1 MAKDFA
7 GNAEDPDGLTFLSG
21 AAGASAQGAAMT
33 FASEELEGGITKVVL
48 AGRMDIEGSAAV
60 DLRMNVVAGTAK
72 KLLVDMQDVLF
83 LGSMGLRSLV
93 LPAQAVSRRGGKVV
107 IFAPVKMVEDVLRA
121 SNIHAIIPI
130 HHDMAE
136 ALAALA

>member
-1 MAKDFA
+1 
-7 GNAEDPDGLTFLSG
+7 
-21 AAGASAQGAAMT
+21 MT

-48 AGRMDIEGSAAV
+48 NGRLDIQGAAAI
-60 DLRMNVVAGTAK
+60 DLRMNVVGGTAR
-72 KLLVDMQDVLF
+72 KLLIDMQQVEF

-107 IFAPVKMVEDVLRA
+107 LFGPMKMVEDVLRA
-121 SNIHAIIPI
+121 SNIQAIMPI
-130 HHDMAE
+130 HHEMAA

>member
-1 MAKDFA
+1 
-7 GNAEDPDGLTFLSG
+7 
-21 AAGASAQGAAMT
+21 MT
-33 FASEELEGGITKVVL
+33 FASEELEGGVTKVVL
-48 AGRMDIEGSAAV
+48 NGRMDIEGSAAI

-72 KLLVDMQDVLF
+72 KLLVDMQNVSF
-83 LGSMGLRSLV
+83 LGSMGMRSLV

-107 IFAPVKMVEDVLRA
+107 LFAPVQMVEDVLRA
-121 SNIHAIIPI
+121 SNIQAVIPI

>member
-1 MAKDFA
+1 
-7 GNAEDPDGLTFLSG
+7 
-21 AAGASAQGAAMT
+21 MT

-48 AGRMDIEGSAAV
+48 NGRMDIQGAAAI

-72 KLLVDMQDVLF
+72 KLLIDLQQVEF
-83 LGSMGLRSLV
+83 IGSMGLRSLV

-107 IFAPVKMVEDVLRA
+107 LFGPVKMVEDVLRA
-121 SNIHAIIPI
+121 SNLQAIIPI
-130 HHDMAE
+130 HHEMGA

>member
-1 MAKDFA
+1 
-7 GNAEDPDGLTFLSG
+7 
-21 AAGASAQGAAMT
+21 MT

-48 AGRMDIEGSAAV
+48 NGRLDIQGAAAI
-60 DLRMNVVAGTAK
+60 DLRMNVVGGTAR
-72 KLLVDMQDVLF
+72 KLLIDMQQVEF

-107 IFAPVKMVEDVLRA
+107 LFGPMKMVEDVLRA
-121 SNIHAIIPI
+121 SNIQAIMPI
-130 HHDMAE
+130 HHEMTA